1 MKVVLLFGLIIT
13 FSSNISFCK
22 VPSKITASVSK
33 EKGCLGCHEGI
44 EEIREPNSMMLM
56 QTKIIGKVNGD
67 PNGCVTCHGG
77 NPKGLTAKESHLG
90 APKNLANGIGPK
102 TFYPDPGSIWIANR
116 TCGQCHAGYPYR
128 LERGLMNTEAGK
140 IQGNL
145 HTWGIEKRFRI
156 TKFLGV
162 TMTLMIKM
170 DQNLWLEQKRI
181 KSI

>member
-90 APKNLANGIGPK
+90 APKIWPMELDQKHSILILAQ
-102 TFYPDPGSIWIANR
+102 S
-116 TCGQCHAGYPYR
+116 
-128 LERGLMNTEAGK
+128 GLLTELADSA
-140 IQGNL
+140 
-145 HTWGIEKRFRI
+145 
-156 TKFLGV
+156 
-162 TMTLMIKM
+162 TLVI
-170 DQNLWLEQKRI
+170 LTG
-181 KSI
+181 

>member
-1 MKVVLLFGLIIT
+1 MNYLKKSIFWGLI
-13 FSSNISFCK
+13 FSFASTISQGE

-90 APKNLANGIGPK
+90 APKNFA
-102 TFYPDPGSIWIANR
+102 Y
-116 TCGQCHAGYPYR
+116 C
-128 LERGLMNTEAGK
+128 E
-140 IQGNL
+140 
-145 HTWGIEKRFRI
+145 
-156 TKFLGV
+156 
-162 TMTLMIKM
+162 
-170 DQNLWLEQKRI
+170 
-181 KSI
+181 